1 MSTAQEPQAGS
12 AAEPLDPSA
21 AAPGAGS
28 ALTPEQ
34 QLAELQA
41 RHAEVSDAWLFL
53 TYLASTITL
62 KTRI

>member
-12 AAEPLDPSA
+12 AAEPSDPSA
-21 AAPGAGS
+21 AAPEAGS

-41 RHAEVSDAWLFL
+41 RHAEVSDA
-53 TYLASTITL
+53 YLRA
-62 KTRI
+62 KAEV